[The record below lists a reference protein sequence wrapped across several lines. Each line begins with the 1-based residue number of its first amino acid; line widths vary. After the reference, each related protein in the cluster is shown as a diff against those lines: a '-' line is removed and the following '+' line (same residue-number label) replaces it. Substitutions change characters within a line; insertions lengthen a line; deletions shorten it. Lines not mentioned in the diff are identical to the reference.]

1 MVNRII
7 LYFLSRPLVAFLV
20 FVAVAVYG
28 AYSWSQL
35 SIEAYPDIADVTSQ
49 IITQVPGLAAE
60 EVEQQITVPLER
72 ELNGTPGLTVMRSKS
87 TFALSLITV
96 VFNDAA
102 ESYWSRQ
109 RLLERIATVQLPYG
123 AQPGLDPLTS
133 PIGEIFRY
141 TLESPTR
148 TRRELSELQRWVVM
162 PALKQVAGVADVTN
176 FGGETVQFQVEV
188 DPNKLQS
195 YGLSLSGIADALK
208 KNSASSGGS
217 YMVRG
222 EQAFVVRGIGLVQSL
237 DDLGDIVVSSKRGI
251 PIELKDIGRIQL
263 SAQERNGVVG
273 KDDRPDVISG
283 IVVMLKGE
291 NPSHV
296 LDGIHA
302 KVAQLNRSLLP
313 SDVKVVPYL
322 DRSHLVDATIRKVG
336 TTAFEGI
343 VLVSLV
349 VMLFLGSLRCGLIV
363 ALTIPFAMF
372 FAFALMKR
380 TDIPAN
386 LLSLGAIDFGI
397 LVDGAIV
404 VVENIIRRRETDED
418 GVYTLPEAASAVL
431 EVGRPVFFAKLIIIT
446 AYLPLFALERVEG
459 KLFQPMAYAI
469 GYSLLGALIA
479 ALIVV
484 PAFAYVTVKGPLH
497 FFRNRPLDWL
507 TVRYERLLT
516 HLVRTPTT
524 VIAGLAIATLL
535 TIALGLT
542 VKREFLPELDEGSI
556 WLQVNLPPG
565 ISLDAASTMAGQL
578 RQAVREFGEV
588 SYVVTQTGRNDDGT
602 DPWTPS
608 HIEASVGLKPYDTWA
623 SGRSK
628 RELIDAMRTRLDQLP
643 GMEIGFSQPMIDGVY
658 DKLSGAHSQMV
669 VKIYGDDLTELRS
682 LTEKIR
688 SALLSVPGAIDVAID
703 QEPPLAQV
711 QVTPDRERIAREGIN
726 VEDVAQLV
734 NVGIGGG
741 AVGQV
746 YIGDKYYDVTL
757 RIAKPFRDSP
767 EKLAQLALPNA
778 DGAYVPLGQLAD
790 IGLKQGESTITR
802 EMNRRHLTIRLNYSG
817 DDLTG
822 FLAQAK
828 TAVANVPFDRTR
840 FDIAWGGQFE
850 NQSRAEARLVVVLP
864 MVLGLMAL
872 LLFVAFGNLRHVAL
886 VMLTVPLAVF
896 GGLSMLELR
905 GYALNVATIVGFI
918 ALFGVAVQA
927 GVIMVANLNRHAKN
941 APSLEVAVVAGA
953 VERLRATVLIALVA
967 ALGMTPAAF
976 ATGIGSDI
984 QRLLGTVIVGGTL
997 VATALTLI
1005 ALPVLYYVVERR
1017 VARSRGRATDVLEQ
1031 AA

>member
-20 FVAVAVYG
+20 FVAVAAYG

-96 VFNDAA
+96 VFNDGA

-141 TLESPTR
+141 TLESPVR

-217 YMVRG
+217 YLVRG

-263 SAQERNGVVG
+263 SAQERNGIVG

-291 NPSHV
+291 NPSRV

-302 KVAQLNRSLLP
+302 KVAQINGSLLP
-313 SDVKVVPYL
+313 SDVQVVPYL

-336 TTAFEGI
+336 TTALEGI

-349 VMLFLGSLRCGLIV
+349 VMIFLGSLRCGLIV

-507 TVRYERLLT
+507 TVRYQRLLT
-516 HLVRTPTT
+516 YLVRTPAT
-524 VIAGLAIATLL
+524 VLAGLAIATLL

-565 ISLDAASTMAGQL
+565 ISLDAASAMAGQL

-608 HIEASVGLKPYDTWA
+608 HIEASVGLKPYATWA

-628 RELIDAMRTRLDQLP
+628 RELIDAMRTRLDRLP

-767 EKLAQLALPNA
+767 EKLAQLSLPNA

-802 EMNRRHLTIRLNYSG
+802 EMNRRHLTIRLNYAG

-822 FLAQAK
+822 FLEQAK
-828 TAVANVPFDRTR
+828 HAVASVPFDRTR

-850 NQSRAEARLVVVLP
+850 NQSRAEARLAVVLP

-927 GVIMVANLNRHAKN
+927 GVIMVANLNRHAKT
-941 APSLEVAVVAGA
+941 APNLEAAVVAGA

-1017 VARSRGRATDVLEQ
+1017 IARSRGGMTDALEE